1 MRDFIAGIG
10 YRLIV
15 LGIEISVTPIS
26 TRHPTIEIN
35 RYRSEDYPDRVDA
48 ALAKIESTLSGSYLL
63 EGLKPLSARGKKV
76 VLNESPSWNPAPSA
90 DAVFT
95 DQQRR
100 RYGERESEGE
110 AAVELGLITKGRF
123 CKGEGTNAT
132 VNWSPSVG
140 LMVDSEG
147 RPQGYSAELADE
159 AFVGLAHELI
169 HAKHIM
175 SGDFKHG
182 GDRLDPKSK
191 SGKEE
196 LRATGLGKYA
206 SGRVSENTIRAEN
219 GLSMRKFYDGSR

>member
-1 MRDFIAGIG
+1 MN
-10 YRLIV
+10 LPKV
-15 LGIEISVTPIS
+15 ELTMTIS

-35 RYRSEDYPDRVDA
+35 RYRSADYPDRVDA
-48 ALAKIESTLSGSYLL
+48 ALAKIESTPSGNHLL
-63 EGLKPLSARGKKV
+63 EGLKPLAAHGKKV
-76 VLNESPSWNPAPSA
+76 LLNESPPWNPAPSA
-90 DAVFT
+90 GAVFT
-95 DQQRR
+95 DKQRR
-100 RYGERESEGE
+100 KYGERESEGE

-132 VNWSPSVG
+132 VNWSPGVG

-147 RPQGYSAELADE
+147 RPQGQSSEYAEQ

-206 SGRVSENTIRAEN
+206 SERVSENSIRAEN
-219 GLSMRKFYDGSR
+219 GLPIRKHYAG